1 MLSTQVTS
9 TDTVQTDI
17 TPIINEAQIEN
28 ALSASDDNGSTNDHH
43 EDGRLALIAAVNEL
57 FSHSIKF
64 VLCRLAYIGGN
75 VASRSIL
82 GLRDAQHLA
91 ASSLI
96 NSTQIAALNTT
107 TGAMFVMGVYTR
119 GAIAERRLSDIGILY
134 RKGIVMSLCLGVPAL
149 LFTRFTGS
157 LFNLARQ
164 PHDVTDI
171 IDQHNSLYCFAIPAS
186 ILLMQ
191 NMQLLSAT
199 DNYSAMAVHSAFYSA
214 LLVPLS
220 YGLMNGYGPLPQLDA
235 QGVGLANLIASWVSV
250 LTTTLYLFC
259 SNRYR
264 PHQFLNARSAE
275 NSEPSVLK
283 LLREGLPIGMQIGL
297 ETFYVVVLTELIG
310 LISQDDL
317 SASVPAWH
325 TTSILTVIIFGLAH
339 VSGVLARHAVGEGR
353 FQDARQYGY
362 ASLMVGSLIPIAAL
376 SLFFAAPDRI
386 VSLFID
392 ADAVGNDQILDKA
405 KLFLSVAVMS
415 LIPDAIRNVSS
426 GALRAYNDTA
436 FAMLSSMFSIAAV
449 GMLASVFLGFKSSLG
464 SLGVFLG
471 RALAFTVS
479 ALVMFSY
486 WHRKSHAVT
495 DEISLNTER
504 ERTLRKNIQ
513 VWLNELLC
521 SPFRQMNILRNRQPS
536 EINDEQPLI
545 NRIQRLYGSLLNINP
560 FDHNRNGTG
569 NLDVDNRLDPS
580 LSA

>member
-1 MLSTQVTS
+1 M
-9 TDTVQTDI
+9 
-17 TPIINEAQIEN
+17 
-28 ALSASDDNGSTNDHH
+28 
-43 EDGRLALIAAVNEL
+43 
-57 FSHSIKF
+57 
-64 VLCRLAYIGGN
+64 YIGGN

-107 TGAMFVMGVYTR
+107 TAAMFVIGVHAR
-119 GAIAERRLSDIGILY
+119 GAISEQRLSDIGVLY
-134 RKGIVMSLCLGVPAL
+134 RKGVAMSLCLGVPAL

-171 IDQHNSLYCFAIPAS
+171 IDQHNGLYCFAIPAS

-191 NMQLLSAT
+191 NMQLLSAM
-199 DNYSAMAVHSAFYSA
+199 DNYSAMAVHSALYSA

-220 YGLMNGYGPLPQLDA
+220 YGLMNGYGALPKLDA
-235 QGVGLANLIASWVSV
+235 QGVGLANLIASWVSI

-259 SNRYR
+259 SSRYR
-264 PHQFLNARSAE
+264 SHQFLNARPAG
-275 NSEPSVLK
+275 NNAPSVPK
-283 LLREGLPIGMQIGL
+283 LLQEGLPIGMQIGL
-297 ETFYVVVLTELIG
+297 ETFYVVILTELIG

-325 TTSILTVIIFGLAH
+325 TTSILTVVIFGLAH

-362 ASLMVGSLIPIAAL
+362 ASLMVGGLIPLTAL
-376 SLFFAAPDRI
+376 SLFSVMPDRI
-386 VSLFID
+386 ISLFID
-392 ADAVGNDQILDKA
+392 VDTVGNNEILDRA
-405 KLFLSVAVMS
+405 KLFLLVAAMS
-415 LIPDAIRNVSS
+415 LIPDAVRNVSS
-426 GALRAYNDTA
+426 GTLRAYNDTA

-449 GMLASVFLGFKSSLG
+449 GMLASIFLGFKSSLG

-471 RALAFTVS
+471 RALAFVVS

-504 ERTLRKNIQ
+504 DRSLGNNIQ
-513 VWLNELLC
+513 VWLNNFLC
-521 SPFRQMNILRNRQPS
+521 SSFMRGNVSENHPPS

-545 NRIQRLYGSLLNINP
+545 SRIHRLYGSFLNV
-560 FDHNRNGTG
+560 NRFNNGRSGTG
-569 NLDVDNRLDPS
+569 NLDADNRFDPS